1 MKVKVRKR
9 NQDGQVRLETRGE
22 LKDVLINE
30 DFLTPNKESVSVCFR
45 GKNSS
50 GIIEFS
56 PDEIDEIYDAVKG
69 RVHLIK
75 GMKKFIEEKGKS
87 LI

>member
-1 MKVKVRKR
+1 MKIRVKKK
-9 NQDGQVRLETRGE
+9 NQDGYIRLETSGE

-30 DFLTPNKESVSVCFR
+30 DFLNPNKESVSVCFR
-45 GKNSS
+45 GKSSS
-50 GIIEFS
+50 GIIDLS
-56 PDEIDEIYDAVKG
+56 PDEVDEIYDAVKG

-75 GMKKFIEEKGKS
+75 GMKRFIEEKGKS